1 MKIKITIGRVLLT
14 LLIIGLIY
22 NLYYFH
28 TNTFFSQ
35 GFSFINFFC
44 TLLATITYIVE
55 ICLIG
60 YLIEEIDW
68 DDIFNKGFTID
79 LNRWKNK
86 NNN

>member
-28 TNTFFSQ
+28 TNTFKD
-35 GFSFINFFC
+35 FSFISLFC
-44 TLLATITYIVE
+44 LLLAIITYVVGIL
-55 ICLIG
+55 LIAF
-60 YLIEEIDW
+60 LIKKIDW
-68 DDIFNKGFTID
+68 DDIFDKGFTID

>member
-1 MKIKITIGRVLLT
+1 MKIKITIGRILLT

-28 TNTFFSQ
+28 THNLSKTT
-35 GFSFINFFC
+35 FINIACSIIGFC
-44 TLLATITYIVE
+44 TYVILGLF
-55 ICLIG
+55 LIF
-60 YLIEEIDW
+60 IIKDIDW
-68 DDIFNKGFTID
+68 DKIFSKGFTID

>member
-28 TNTFFSQ
+28 TNTFQ
-35 GFSFINFFC
+35 GLSFINFFC
-44 TLLATITYIVE
+44 PLLAIITYMVGI
-55 ICLIG
+55 LLLG
-60 YLIEEIDW
+60 YLIKEIDW
-68 DDIFNKGFTID
+68 DDIFDKGFTID